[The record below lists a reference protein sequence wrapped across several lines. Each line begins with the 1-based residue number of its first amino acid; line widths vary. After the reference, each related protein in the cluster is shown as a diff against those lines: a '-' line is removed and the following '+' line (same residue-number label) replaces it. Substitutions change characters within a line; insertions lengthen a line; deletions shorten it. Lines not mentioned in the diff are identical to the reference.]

1 MSEIT
6 YGLPT
11 PMPHVC
17 NPVVLLILFLHGQIQ
32 FSRVRPPINTFA
44 SSTAVPYL
52 DKTDFRRLQNDSA
65 ISGVAVDAV
74 VGEGVNLSGSSNIID
89 LGETQP
95 MNCAMRLGAALY
107 VIGRMGMLK
116 TGSQIGYNM
125 KVLSMNWPKCLKGMC

>member
-52 DKTDFRRLQNDSA
+52 DKTDFRRLQNDRSNLKFTSPRLSVLGLTRHSFVLCRKGA
-65 ISGVAVDAV
+65 L
-74 VGEGVNLSGSSNIID
+74 VG
-89 LGETQP
+89 
-95 MNCAMRLGAALY
+95 
-107 VIGRMGMLK
+107 
-116 TGSQIGYNM
+116 
-125 KVLSMNWPKCLKGMC
+125 LKGVGVVYKLPFASSTKRCESILMYPEHKPPSRG